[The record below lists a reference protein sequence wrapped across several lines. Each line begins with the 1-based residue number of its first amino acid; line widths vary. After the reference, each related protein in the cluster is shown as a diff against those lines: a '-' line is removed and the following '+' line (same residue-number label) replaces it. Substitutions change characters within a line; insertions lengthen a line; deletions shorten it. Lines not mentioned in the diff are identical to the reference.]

1 MQSVRVLEVVGPGVG
16 ARRSTLI
23 TIDGLNT
30 ASTTAKHSGSISRIS
45 ITGLHSGVGVTRST
59 LIVLGSSVRVPF
71 SQAGTGLTNE
81 SSLNELPTCHASHAR
96 AGLSGPS
103 AEIAKFSMNTKEVLY
118 EAFEL
123 NGGKLEV

>member
-1 MQSVRVLEVVGPGVG
+1 MQSVRVLEVVVG

-59 LIVLGSSVRVPF
+59 LIALGSLF
-71 SQAGTGLTNE
+71 G
-81 SSLNELPTCHASHAR
+81 SHC
-96 AGLSGPS
+96 L
-103 AEIAKFSMNTKEVLY
+103 
-118 EAFEL
+118 
-123 NGGKLEV
+123 KLERGGQSDQQFNAGMNRHLMNYPHVTHHTRERA